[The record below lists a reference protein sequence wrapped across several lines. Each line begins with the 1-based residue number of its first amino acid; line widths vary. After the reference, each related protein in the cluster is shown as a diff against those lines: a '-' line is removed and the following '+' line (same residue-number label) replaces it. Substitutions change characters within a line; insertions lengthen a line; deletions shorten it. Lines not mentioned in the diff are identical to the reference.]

1 MEVAKVFNNFDLT
14 DEEIL
19 KIIKDYENLIYKYSV
34 INNKFDED
42 LYQEILLLI
51 FKYLSKNRKK

>member
-1 MEVAKVFNNFDLT
+1 MFNNFDLT

>member
-1 MEVAKVFNNFDLT
+1 MFNNFNLT
-14 DEEIL
+14 DDEIL
-19 KIIKDYENLIYKYSV
+19 KIIKDYENLILKYSI

-42 LYQEILLLI
+42 SHQEILMLI